1 MQIIQSLDGGIVEEI
16 LVKPGQE
23 VEAGQI
29 LLKIDSTRFAS
40 SLGENNAEYLSLL
53 AKSARLKALAT
64 GEPFVAPEEVLKQA
78 PNLIEMERNAWQAR
92 TSELNATVNVA
103 REQLKQRQEELR
115 ETIAKRD
122 QASASCGLTSRELQ
136 VTRPLLKSGAV
147 SEVDLLRLQRDV
159 ARYCGEQ
166 KGAEAQIDRI
176 QASIKEAQSK
186 LEESELNIR
195 NQARNELSETNTK
208 LSTLREG
215 KLALADRVKLAE
227 VRAGARH
234 RQDPVQQHGR
244 RRGAAGQGHHRDR
257 AQDDTLLLEV
267 RILPRD
273 IGFLH
278 ADQKAEVKFTAYD
291 FAIYGG
297 LEGKVE
303 QIGADTVTDEK
314 GNSYY
319 VVRVRTDRSTVGTRT
334 CPSSRD
340 GGRGSHPDWQ
350 AHRAAVPAQAGPARQ
365 GQRLYRALTPY
376 LIRGEREGFM
386 KSVPVLLITHD
397 DLLWQRWRE
406 LDPERWLV
414 ARGRGW
420 PTCSAGAT
428 RAVPGRAGRR
438 PAAAAVLAGRRLGA
452 DPAGLSLLVASAS
465 PHDEQG
471 TQVLA
476 AGAQG
481 YCHSYARRRR
491 WHRPW
496 RSSPRAASDGPFLV
510 SRLLRLVAEKG
521 QDAGDWDGGLLTE
534 RETTAARYAAGGWA
548 NAQIAEALGI
558 TERTVKAHLSAV
570 FEKLGVSD
578 RLQLALLVHGISSP
592 SESRSK
598 IPPELSSRTIPRP
611 AGLL

>member
-1 MQIIQSLDGGIVEEI
+1 MDNTTAIQKSAVTRPGLLTRLWLRVRGVFIHFFDRLLDGAEKGKPQARTDYVGNAEWVIHESQARGARVLLWTSLLAVFLLLLWAAFGYIDEVVRGEGKVVPSRQVQIIQSLDGGIVEEI

-23 VEAGQI
+23 VEAGQV

-64 GEPFVAPEEVLKQA
+64 GEPFVAPEEVLTQA
-78 PNLIEMERNAWQAR
+78 PGLVEMERNAWQAR
-92 TSELNATVNVA
+92 TTELNATVNVA

-208 LSTLREG
+208 LATLREG

-227 VRAGARH
+227 VRA
-234 RQDPVQQHGR
+234 PV
-244 RRGAAGQGHHRDR
+244 RGTVKTLFNNTVGGVVQPGKDIIEIVPK
-257 AQDDTLLLEV
+257 DDTLLLEV

-319 VVRVRTDRSTVGTRT
+319 VVRVRTDRSTVGDKNLPIIPGMVAEVHILTGKRT
-334 CPSSRD
+334 VL
-340 GGRGSHPDWQ
+340 Q
-350 AHRAAVPAQAGPARQ
+350 
-365 GQRLYRALTPY
+365 Y
-376 LIRGEREGFM
+376 LL
-386 KSVPVLLITHD
+386 KPVL
-397 DLLWQRWRE
+397 
-406 LDPERWLV
+406 
-414 ARGRGW
+414 
-420 PTCSAGAT
+420 
-428 RAVPGRAGRR
+428 RAKAN
-438 PAAAAVLAGRRLGA
+438 A
-452 DPAGLSLLVASAS
+452 
-465 PHDEQG
+465 
-471 TQVLA
+471 
-476 AGAQG
+476 
-481 YCHSYARRRR
+481 
-491 WHRPW
+491 
-496 RSSPRAASDGPFLV
+496 F
-510 SRLLRLVAEKG
+510 
-521 QDAGDWDGGLLTE
+521 TE
-534 RETTAARYAAGGWA
+534 R
-548 NAQIAEALGI
+548 
-558 TERTVKAHLSAV
+558 
-570 FEKLGVSD
+570 
-578 RLQLALLVHGISSP
+578 
-592 SESRSK
+592 
-598 IPPELSSRTIPRP
+598 
-611 AGLL
+611 

>member
-1 MQIIQSLDGGIVEEI
+1 MPSRQVQIIQSLDGGIVEEI

-227 VRAGARH
+227 VRAPVRGTVKTLFNNTVGGVVQPGRTSSRSCPGRHAAAGSAHPAARH
-234 RQDPVQQHGR
+234 RFPACR
-244 RRGAAGQGHHRDR
+244 P
-257 AQDDTLLLEV
+257 E
-267 RILPRD
+267 
-273 IGFLH
+273 
-278 ADQKAEVKFTAYD
+278 
-291 FAIYGG
+291 
-297 LEGKVE
+297 
-303 QIGADTVTDEK
+303 
-314 GNSYY
+314 
-319 VVRVRTDRSTVGTRT
+319 
-334 CPSSRD
+334 
-340 GGRGSHPDWQ
+340 GRGEI
-350 AHRAAVPAQAGPARQ
+350 HRL
-365 GQRLYRALTPY
+365 RLR
-376 LIRGEREGFM
+376 
-386 KSVPVLLITHD
+386 H
-397 DLLWQRWRE
+397 LW
-406 LDPERWLV
+406 
-414 ARGRGW
+414 
-420 PTCSAGAT
+420 
-428 RAVPGRAGRR
+428 RAGRQ
-438 PAAAAVLAGRRLGA
+438 GRA
-452 DPAGLSLLVASAS
+452 D
-465 PHDEQG
+465 
-471 TQVLA
+471 
-476 AGAQG
+476 
-481 YCHSYARRRR
+481 RRRHGDGR
-491 WHRPW
+491 ERQFVLRGAGPHRSQHRGDKNLPII
-496 RSSPRAASDGPFLV
+496 PGM
-510 SRLLRLVAEKG
+510 VAEVHILTGKRTVL
-521 QDAGDWDGGLLTE
+521 QYLLKPVLRAKANAFTE
-534 RETTAARYAAGGWA
+534 R
-548 NAQIAEALGI
+548 
-558 TERTVKAHLSAV
+558 
-570 FEKLGVSD
+570 
-578 RLQLALLVHGISSP
+578 
-592 SESRSK
+592 
-598 IPPELSSRTIPRP
+598 
-611 AGLL
+611 